1 MPDLKRNV
9 RMRAQQGSGFV
20 EALAVGMLILVITLA
35 LVDLIV
41 LVLANGINDT
51 AAKNAARAAANQV
64 EPVKQI
70 NAAKNSIKGSKAS
83 GSGFITSLKIKD
95 LFPAG
100 GNITC
105 ITEMKLKLPIPVP
118 GVGADFTF
126 VAQDTEPI
134 VGH

>member
-1 MPDLKRNV
+1 
-9 RMRAQQGSGFV
+9 MRRQQGSGFV

-35 LVDLIV
+35 LIDLIV

-64 EPVKQI
+64 EKEKQI
-70 NAAKNSIKGSKAS
+70 AAARGSIKGSKAS

-95 LFPAG
+95 LYPMD

-118 GVGADFTF
+118 GIGADFVF